1 MHIFTLKNL
10 LGIKRQ
16 QEQATPAVN
25 SRQQEE
31 AARGGCQRPLCDG

>member
-16 QEQATPAVN
+16 QEQEATPAVN

-31 AARGGCQRPLCDG
+31 ARGGCQRPLCDG